1 MHLGLSICVRVF
13 HLETSHLIPQRCRLL
28 VVLLCRTRA
37 ERGGGRGRERGGRER
52 GRGREG
58 EVQGEG
64 EGEEREREG
73 VREGGRDQGRKMI
86 GLIDGLICSED
97 LCHLFSRQKT
107 GD

>member
-1 MHLGLSICVRVF
+1 
-13 HLETSHLIPQRCRLL
+13 
-28 VVLLCRTRA
+28 
-37 ERGGGRGRERGGRER
+37 
-52 GRGREG
+52 
-58 EVQGEG
+58 
-64 EGEEREREG
+64 